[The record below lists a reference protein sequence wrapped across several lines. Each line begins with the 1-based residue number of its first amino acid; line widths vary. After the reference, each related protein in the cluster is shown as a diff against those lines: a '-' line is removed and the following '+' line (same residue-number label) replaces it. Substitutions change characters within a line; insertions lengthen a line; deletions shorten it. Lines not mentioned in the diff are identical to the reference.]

1 MTTNAYLRMVKAG
14 DLPAFNCKLWQRG
27 YYEHIVRNEDDLSR
41 VRYYIETNP
50 ALWAEDN
57 ENPL

>member
-1 MTTNAYLRMVKAG
+1 MVKTG
-14 DLPAFNCKLWQRG
+14 DLPAFNRKLWQRG

-41 VRYYIETNP
+41 VRHYIESNP